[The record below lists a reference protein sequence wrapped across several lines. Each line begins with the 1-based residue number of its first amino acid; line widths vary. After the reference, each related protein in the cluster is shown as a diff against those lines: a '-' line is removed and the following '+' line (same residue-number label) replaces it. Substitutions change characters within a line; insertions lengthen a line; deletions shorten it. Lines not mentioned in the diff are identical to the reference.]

1 MKLIKKSLLIIS
13 TLMFLNSCE
22 LLNQIEIPEG
32 TGEPGLTEE
41 EVARGLKQAL
51 NVGTENAVQHLSKEN
66 ALYGDPKL
74 RIPFPQD
81 AVIVEQKLRELG
93 MGQLVD
99 NFIEQMNH
107 GAEEA
112 MTKAKPVFVEA
123 ISEMTIQDAWS
134 LLKGEDNAA
143 TMYFKNKTYD
153 KLYDLFKP
161 QLTNTLNQMQVTQLW
176 TEVMTAYNKLPFQ
189 EKVNADLPDYVT
201 KQALDRLF
209 MQIQL
214 EEEKIR
220 ENPQARITELL
231 KKVFS
236 RQ

>member
-1 MKLIKKSLLIIS
+1 
-13 TLMFLNSCE
+13 MFLSSCE
-22 LLNQIEIPEG
+22 ILNQIEIPEG

-51 NVGTENAVQHLSKEN
+51 DVGTENAVQYLSKEN

-74 RIPFPQD
+74 RIPFPKD
-81 AVIVEQKLRELG
+81 AEIVEQKLRELG

-123 ISEMTIQDAWS
+123 IKQMTIQDAWS
-134 LLKGEDNAA
+134 ILKGEDNAA

-161 QLTNTLNQMQVTQLW
+161 QLTNTLDQMQVTQLW
-176 TEVMTAYNKLPFQ
+176 TDVMTAYNKLPFQ
-189 EKVNADLPDYVT
+189 KKVNADLPDYVT

-209 MQIQL
+209 VQIQL

-220 ENPQARITELL
+220 ENPQARVTELL

>member
-1 MKLIKKSLLIIS
+1 
-13 TLMFLNSCE
+13 MFLNSCE